1 MAFEADQFLDRRR
14 LKRGLT
20 FWRIVAVLAVA
31 AAAIAVVGR
40 FDWSGRWN
48 HVARLSVDGI
58 ILQDPDREEALAE
71 LARDSRAKAL
81 IVRIDS
87 PGGTFVGGET
97 LYKSLREIA
106 KAMPVVAVMGG
117 TATSAG
123 YMGAI
128 AGDHIVAREG
138 SLTGSIG
145 VILQTA
151 DVTGLLDKIG
161 IKPESIKSGPNKAQP
176 NPLEPFTPAARE
188 AIEDVVKDLFQMFV
202 DLVGERRKLP
212 RDQVLKLADGRV
224 FTGRQALSNGLVDAI
239 GGEQEARLWLEKT
252 HQVDASLPVRDVEI
266 RHKGE
271 FWRDML
277 TGLVGKA
284 LLSERL
290 RLDGVISLWHPDLR

>member
-20 FWRIVAVLAVA
+20 FWRIVAVLAA
-31 AAAIAVVGR
+31 AAAVIAAIGR

-48 HVARLSVDGI
+48 HVARLAVEGI
-58 ILQDPDREEALAE
+58 ILEDPDREEALAE

-106 KAMPVVAVMGG
+106 KSKPVVAVMGG

-128 AGDHIVAREG
+128 GGDHIVAREG

-161 IKPESIKSGPNKAQP
+161 IKPESVKSGALKAQP
-176 NPLEPFTPAARE
+176 NPLEPFTPPARE
-188 AIEDVVKDLFQMFV
+188 AIEDVIRDLFSMFV

-224 FTGRQALSNGLVDAI
+224 FTGRQALSNGLVDSI
-239 GGEQEARLWLEKT
+239 GGEAEARRWLEQT

-277 TGLVGKA
+277 SGLVGKS